1 MLLLVDV
8 SVESERERERKKRQ
22 VLSSWWWCNVAEEA
36 RGRCAA
42 FSLFAAA
49 LQAKKVLV
57 CRRRYDP
64 EHMHVAHHKHRER
77 RWLFGQQ

>member
-8 SVESERERERKKRQ
+8 SVESARERKGKKRQ
-22 VLSSWWWCNVAEEA
+22 VLSWWWCNVEEEA
-36 RGRCAA
+36 RRRCAA
-42 FSLFAAA
+42 FSLFSAA
-49 LQAKKVLV
+49 LRAKKVLV
-57 CRRRYDP
+57 CSRRYDP